1 MPDLLKI
8 LRQCGQ
14 VSFGVAVGVIGL
26 EEVARVFA
34 VTVVG
39 VIDLEATLDDE
50 PPCAGWMTLEMLRNA
65 FPIALTLMDP

>member
-26 EEVARVFA
+26 EDVAEVSD

-39 VIDLEATLDDE
+39 VIALAATLDAELDG
-50 PPCAGWMTLEMLRNA
+50 AGWMTLEMLRKA
-65 FPIALTLMDP
+65 FPMALTLMAP

>member
-8 LRQCGQ
+8 LRQCGH

-26 EEVARVFA
+26 EEVAEVSA

-39 VIDLEATLDDE
+39 VIALADTLDDE
-50 PPCAGWMTLEMLRNA
+50 PPCAGWMTLEMLRKA
-65 FPIALTLMDP
+65 FPMALTLMDP